1 MSRFEREK
9 ISKKVHTASQVFA
22 GLASVGILIIVLQL
36 FSKTTGID
44 LFNIN
49 YSLSKLFSNEAP
61 GEQRT
66 LPSELNTESSI
77 FKPIYKNQFENS
89 ELNSTA
95 QTFLQNNITV
105 SPIKPTGTN
114 ETKDNTDNRNEKFL
128 SIDIPSVH
136 STGTIFGSDLQFRFR
151 QNFNQNGILP
161 IVKDVKY
168 SKWSVGISLAPGIS
182 FSRIKYTN
190 IASISTRTVGN
201 TQYGFYQTQKERNEM
216 NRSLMKYSLSLD
228 ISYRFNNSL
237 SLQSGLVYLNSG
249 ESVLVKEITDEN
261 NPQTIAVYE
270 PNQNHFFEGKPDF
283 ESPESASSEN
293 NVRFANNLSFFEIP
307 LILNYKVRSIDKL
320 TEIELQA
327 GMSVTRLD
335 FVSAMVYNFE
345 NNGYYLITGSQPSI
359 YQKFGSNAIAGVV
372 LNKYITNSIQFF
384 VNPQFKL
391 GLTNNFDSG
400 YNIKQHYHSASVRLG
415 MKINL

>member
-1 MSRFEREK
+1 MGRFEREK

-49 YSLSKLFSNEAP
+49 YSLSKLFVNETPYQKTAQP
-61 GEQRT
+61 PVYIPET
-66 LPSELNTESSI
+66 SI
-77 FKPIYKNQFENS
+77 FKPIYKNLFENS
-89 ELNSTA
+89 DALAKA
-95 QTFLQNNITV
+95 QAYLQNNITV
-105 SPIKPTGTN
+105 SPIKPSGTKNTKENTG
-114 ETKDNTDNRNEKFL
+114 KFDEKYSL
-128 SIDIPSVH
+128 IEIPSVH
-136 STGTIFGSDLQFRFR
+136 SSGALFGSDIQFRFR
-151 QNFNQNGILP
+151 KNFNQNGILP

-168 SKWSVGISLAPGIS
+168 SKWSLGISLAPGIS

-190 IASISTRTVGN
+190 IASISTRTDGN

-216 NRSLMKYSLSLD
+216 NRSLMKYALSMD

-237 SLQSGLVYLNSG
+237 SLQSGLVYVNSG

-261 NPQTIAVYE
+261 NPQTIAVYN
-270 PNQNHFFEGKPDF
+270 PDKNNFFEGKPDF
-283 ESPESASSEN
+283 ESPEAGSSEN
-293 NVRFANNLSFFEIP
+293 NVRFANNLSYFEIP
-307 LILNYKVRSIDKL
+307 LILNYKAVSINKL
-320 TEIELQA
+320 TEIEFQA

-359 YQKFGSNAIAGVV
+359 YQKYGSNAIAGAV

-384 VNPQFKL
+384 INPQFKL
-391 GLTNNFDSG
+391 GLTNIFDPG
-400 YNIKQHYHSASVRLG
+400 YNIKQHYYSASVRLG